1 MLLSGHRRR
10 ISIGLVALVMVGAVA
25 SLGRSNV
32 APGTIDVGASD
43 TALSQETLD
52 QNFLNCFDLPEISP
66 YLPGAPRLEAGVKM
80 DQNIMNCFA
89 WQEFIALNWRVS
101 ADHAGQPDMSVPAS
115 VFGEPGDPNPV
126 VWETYKEAYEVFLP
140 NAVTPDPWGSEQAIP
155 ELCQDVAAD
164 SARDLP
170 QISKFSDDA
179 QVLDEFGQ
187 ANSAVSN
194 PDAWLTAQNGHRA
207 HYEVRMN
214 EVEFDYIV
222 EHEFY
227 NALKQYEAVQQA
239 LEEGGPGIYFPLG
252 TPDEAGAIE
261 IKAAWIELDNPGLIN
276 RYLTTQAYI
285 YDEQQEDP
293 DCYVATM
300 GLIGLHILQKSNDQ
314 WTWATF
320 EHIQNAPSIAEIAR
334 RDLLDVY
341 RFWSPNCRIDCLP
354 NRMPTEGQPYDQP
367 IQVVR
372 VKDIADQGSWGNF
385 KDNVASLNAW
395 MQDQI
400 RGVNP
405 NSVFQHYELVSIGWP
420 TEIVPNDH
428 VTTAPLP
435 YQNIVPE
442 ALANSV
448 METYFQQPSVNCSDC
463 HSVAHIA
470 PSSMDE
476 KPQWRSDYSFLLSRA
491 DEPAAEDSQ

>member
-1 MLLSGHRRR
+1 MPGRTTKRLLYVT
-10 ISIGLVALVMVGAVA
+10 IALIMMIAAAGVNRAGI
-25 SLGRSNV
+25 
-32 APGTIDVGASD
+32 APAHQETSASD
-43 TALSQETLD
+43 HALSQTEID

-66 YLPGAPRLEAGVKM
+66 DLPGAPRLEEGAKM

-89 WQEFIALNWRVS
+89 WQEFIALSWTAS
-101 ADHAGQPDMSVPAS
+101 ADHPGQADTSVPAS
-115 VFGEPGDPNPV
+115 LFGEPGDLNPV

-140 NAVTPDPWGSEQAIP
+140 NAATPAPWGSEQEIP
-155 ELCQDVAAD
+155 EICRNVAVD
-164 SARDLP
+164 GARELP
-170 QISKFSDDA
+170 SFAKASNA
-179 QVLDEFGQ
+179 VQVLDEFGQ

-207 HYEVRMN
+207 HYEVRLN

-227 NALKQYEAVQQA
+227 NALKQYEAVQKA

-252 TPDEAGAIE
+252 TPEKEGAIE

-276 RYLTTQAYI
+276 RYLTADAYI
-285 YDEQQEDP
+285 YNEQQEDP

-300 GLIGLHILQKSNDQ
+300 GLIGLHIIQKSNDQ

-334 RDLLDVY
+334 QDLQDVY
-341 RFWSPNCRIDCLP
+341 RFWGPNCRVDCLP
-354 NRMPTEGQPYDQP
+354 NRMPSEGQPYDQP

-372 VKDIADQGSWGNF
+372 IKDIADVGSWGNYD
-385 KDNVASLNAW
+385 DNVASLNAW
-395 MQDQI
+395 VQDQI
-400 RGVNP
+400 RAVNP

-420 TEIVPNDH
+420 TEIVPNDRP
-428 VTTAPLP
+428 TTSPLP
-435 YQNIVPE
+435 YKEIVPDS
-442 ALANSV
+442 LANSV
-448 METYFQQPSVNCSDC
+448 METYFQQPGVNCSDC

-470 PSSMDE
+470 PSSMDDN
-476 KPQWRSDYSFLLSRA
+476 PQWRSDYSFLLSRA
-491 DEPAAEDSQ
+491 DEPAPSE